1 MGALLTR
8 FPDIFLG
15 FDVTLPDLGL
25 NLRGRW
31 SWPALSTNSNFA
43 PTLYGDLGPKA
54 LQKVSEDF
62 VRVEDSPD
70 ECLRDLE
77 ELL

>member
-8 FPDIFLG
+8 FLDIFLG

-54 LQKVSEDF
+54 LKKASEDF

-70 ECLRDLE
+70 ECIRDLE

>member
-1 MGALLTR
+1 MRALLTR
-8 FPDIFLG
+8 FLDFVG

-54 LQKVSEDF
+54 LKKAPEDL

-70 ECLRDLE
+70 ECIRDLE